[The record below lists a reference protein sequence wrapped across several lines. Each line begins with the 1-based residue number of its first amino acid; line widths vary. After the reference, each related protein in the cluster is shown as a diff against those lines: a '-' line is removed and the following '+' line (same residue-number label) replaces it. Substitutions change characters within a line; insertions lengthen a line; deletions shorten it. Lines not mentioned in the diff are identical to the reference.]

1 MNAWGATT
9 IFMKGIIAP
18 SRGRVIDLS
27 FSMTQSYQTNEIDP
41 KTLDESYKLTVNALD
56 ASGRDTSSIDTKLI
70 GTFAVATVII
80 GLLPIIEGVQ
90 VFSEWRWPNLFLY
103 FALLAFLWVVV
114 WVHWGLRG
122 RTFYSLGSFEP
133 QVLREHYW
141 QLGEVEFKTAIYSV
155 LERAHKSN
163 RRLLESKYTAYR
175 RSAAAVPFELV
186 FLLIWAFTRGT

>member
-1 MNAWGATT
+1 MVD
-9 IFMKGIIAP
+9 
-18 SRGRVIDLS
+18 SLS
-27 FSMTQSYQTNEIDP
+27 DMTQECQMNEVNP

-56 ASGRDTSSIDTKLI
+56 ASGRDTSSVDIKLI

-80 GLLPIIEGVQ
+80 GLLPIIEGVR
-90 VFSEWRWPNLFLY
+90 VFCEWRWPNLFLY

-122 RTFYSLGSFEP
+122 RTFYSLESFEP

-141 QLGEVEFKTAIYSV
+141 QLGEVEFKTAIYAV

-163 RRLLESKYTAYR
+163 RRQLESKYTAYR
-175 RSAAAVPFELV
+175 RSAVAVPFELV